1 MGFYKLYLYP
11 RSNRKRRD
19 IEKRTY
25 KKWKEV
31 EYAMNQISKEKYEK
45 HILIHHKQGAD
56 IVISRGKLEEF
67 KEKEARVKFVDS
79 LRVGHTVE
87 VKHVMNKEEE
97 EEER

>member
-11 RSNRKRRD
+11 KKGET
-19 IEKRTY
+19 EKRTY
-25 KKWKEV
+25 KKWEEV
-31 EYAMNQISKEKYEK
+31 EYAMNKISRKKYEK

-67 KEKEARVKFVDS
+67 KRNEARVKFVDS